1 MILAPGR
8 GSAMLVIAAVLVL
21 TPIMLIGVPVF
32 AAFPKLWFSLNPKA
46 PFRPR
51 LIHFTGLIVPVIGV
65 GFFLEISTS
74 GHGPWDA
81 ALAMVFDVAFVLA
94 VYGLG
99 LGRRL
104 SPFVWLVRASLV
116 TILFSVL
123 MAITLF
129 QDHLYR

>member
-1 MILAPGR
+1 
-8 GSAMLVIAAVLVL
+8 MLVIASLFVLA
-21 TPIMLIGVPVF
+21 PILLIGVLVF
-32 AAFPKLWFSLNPKA
+32 AACPKLWFSRSPET

-51 LIHFTGLIVPVIGV
+51 LNHFMGLIVPLIGV

-74 GHGPWDA
+74 GHGPWEA

-104 SPFVWLVRASLV
+104 SPFVWLARASLV

-123 MAITLF
+123 MAITLL